1 MSEFPADE
9 NAKEGTGRTA
19 AEVDEKWR
27 SSKAAAFSAIAE
39 EAKARATK
47 TARLRALRLKH
58 GIHGRA
64 PMHEA
69 LFFSPDH
76 QEEEL
81 DENPEETANR
91 QELSCT
97 AQIMGRAV

>member
-1 MSEFPADE
+1 MSEFPAVE
-9 NAKEGTGRTA
+9 NLKEGTGRTA

-39 EAKARATK
+39 EAKARAMK

-69 LFFSPDH
+69 LFSPDH

-81 DENPEETANR
+81 NEDPEETGNR

-97 AQIMGRAV
+97 AQIMGRAF